1 MTPAEKTAAD
11 FKAGRKLLGLSQT
24 EMAAMCGCTLR
35 SVQNWEGGEYAVSDH
50 AARLM
55 QAYLDGYRPADW
67 PKAQQG

>member
-1 MTPAEKTAAD
+1 MTAAE

-35 SVQNWEGGEYAVSDH
+35 SVQNWEGSEYAVSDH

-55 QAYLDGYRPADW
+55 QAYLDGYRPTDW
-67 PKAQQG
+67 PNARVG